1 MSTEAPRNPP
11 LAGKPP
17 FATDDPDWLFEQPP
31 PSKRRVRK
39 PAEPN
44 PNSRSSAYNMYD
56 QYLDD
61 DNNRQSGFGALGLGF
76 MNGDLEDDDTHTQP
90 RDDKHAALVA
100 ATFPQPPHPIPLAA
114 PRPGYPAPIAAL
126 DLPRPSP
133 TSTPEDRQP
142 PPPQMVQVPQGLRIN
157 HPPEMGAPRMPPAI
171 YNTPSSRPSV
181 PSTPHPL
188 QPPMTPITPVFVRP
202 SKSPAPRD
210 IKFCS
215 DNIMRGNSEDNLI
228 PKRGERGDDFWRR
241 FSMVAKEE
249 KKISPWLR
257 KTQSGTTR
265 LSRWVWFIGVVLLI
279 CIAAAA
285 GLGWYISHKT
295 PANQAPKAIGGSANE
310 GMTPASSSAAAKGG
324 STSSSPHVSPT
335 NTVARRAA
343 PEPVP
348 TGSTPLLHMINLG
361 PSFDDSM
368 DLMHPQTP
376 KTNASIKRG
385 KKHHRSRH
393 NQY

>member
-1 MSTEAPRNPP
+1 MSTAVPRNPP

-39 PAEPN
+39 PAD
-44 PNSRSSAYNMYD
+44 PNSRTSAYNMYD

-61 DNNRQSGFGALGLGF
+61 DTNRRSGFGAVGLGF
-76 MNGDLEDDDTHTQP
+76 MTGDSDEEDNMARQTT
-90 RDDKHAALVA
+90 DDKHAALVA
-100 ATFPQPPHPIPLAA
+100 ATFPQTPQPIPLAA

-142 PPPQMVQVPQGLRIN
+142 PPQMAQVPQALRIH
-157 HPPEMGAPRMPPAI
+157 HPPAEMGAPRMPAAVYAP
-171 YNTPSSRPSV
+171 PSPRPSV

-202 SKSPAPRD
+202 TKSPAPRNVN
-210 IKFCS
+210 FCS
-215 DNIMRGNSEDNLI
+215 DTIMRGGSEDNLI
-228 PKRGERGDDFWRR
+228 PKRGEKGDDFWRR

-279 CIAAAA
+279 CIAGAA

-295 PANQAPKAIGGSANE
+295 PPNQAPKAIGGKSNE
-310 GMTPASSSAAAKGG
+310 SMSPVSSSAAAQSGE
-324 STSSSPHVSPT
+324 TSSPHVSPT
-335 NTVARRAA
+335 YTLARRMMPA
-343 PEPVP
+343 PVP
-348 TGSTPLLHMINLG
+348 TGSPQFLQMMNLPRSLDDPNDLTP
-361 PSFDDSM
+361 
-368 DLMHPQTP
+368 PQSP
-376 KTNASIKRG
+376 KSNSSIKQG
-385 KKHHRSRH
+385 KKFHRSRH
-393 NQY
+393 NMRQY